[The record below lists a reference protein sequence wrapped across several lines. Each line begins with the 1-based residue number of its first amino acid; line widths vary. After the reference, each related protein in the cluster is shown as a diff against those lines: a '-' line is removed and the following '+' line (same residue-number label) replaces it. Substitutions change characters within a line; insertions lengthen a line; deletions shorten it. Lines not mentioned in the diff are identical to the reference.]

1 MPPDAQTIDAIEK
14 LVAERFWEFDLDKL
28 SAPVATRMK

>member
-1 MPPDAQTIDAIEK
+1 MPPDAKTIEAIEK

-28 SAPVATRMK
+28 SAAVAAR